1 MRRKKKGR
9 FVLSTFLI
17 VVFGILVLA
26 YIFVLYLFKIRN
38 MNVIGNRTVPKEE
51 IIDLSGVHVGDNYL
65 LLDER
70 SLKERLETN
79 RYLEYITSQFD
90 YSGTLTIRLNER
102 HAMGILQRNGYHYVI
117 DDRGMVLENT
127 GMSYPEGIHCP
138 IVNGLNLPDSAMILS
153 GEIVGV
159 KDREQLV
166 ALSRVLKALDAT
178 NMMGRTASVEMSN
191 LENIY
196 IMTTERA
203 RVVLGEAENLRLKLI
218 VAREILHQRQDQENL
233 TGASIDISNGRE
245 AHYIPAVLP
254 TPTATPSPTPTLEPT
269 PKPTPWPKK

>member
-1 MRRKKKGR
+1 MRRKKKR
-9 FVLSTFLI
+9 KVVLSAVLI
-17 VVFGILVLA
+17 VIFGLVVLA
-26 YIFVLYLFKIRN
+26 FIVGLYLFKIRN

-51 IIDLSGVHVGDNYL
+51 IIELSGVHIGDNYL
-65 LLDER
+65 LLNEQR
-70 SLKERLETN
+70 LKEQLESN

-127 GMSYPEGIHCP
+127 GMAYPENIHCP
-138 IVNGLNLPDSAMILS
+138 IVNGLNLPDSAMILA

-166 ALSRVLKALDAT
+166 ALSKVLRALDAT
-178 NMMGRTASVEMSN
+178 NMMGRTASVEISN

-203 RVVLGEAENLRLKLI
+203 RVVLGEAENLQLKLI

-254 TPTATPSPTPTLEPT
+254 TPTTTPSPTPTIEPT
-269 PKPTPWPKK
+269 PKPR